1 MKAEIDHKNN
11 ILLFIEK
18 DKDFIIQCYEYSKKF
33 KPVVQDAIEE
43 NYDNDYLPLSI
54 VNNIENNKQV
64 EILVNKITLA
74 INDYFVFYKKYYQLD
89 NIELEII
96 DDNLEKIVLPFDYE
110 VFYQIMIGIIY
121 NLMNF
126 NKKSVKK
133 RKITVI
139 LKESKIN
146 IISDGLKLNKE
157 YAIKASAMIFQD
169 TANPYLMNFGQM
181 FVLFNRYNIKFD
193 VNYENTDGTN
203 ISILLPSKEKVKRT
217 NFEVI
222 KLNQYRRNKK

>member
-1 MKAEIDHKNN
+1 
-11 ILLFIEK
+11 
-18 DKDFIIQCYEYSKKF
+18 
-33 KPVVQDAIEE
+33 
-43 NYDNDYLPLSI
+43 
-54 VNNIENNKQV
+54 
-64 EILVNKITLA
+64 
-74 INDYFVFYKKYYQLD
+74 
-89 NIELEII
+89 
-96 DDNLEKIVLPFDYE
+96 
-110 VFYQIMIGIIY
+110 
-121 NLMNF
+121 MNF

-146 IISDGLKLNKE
+146 IVSDGLKLNKE

-193 VNYENTDGTN
+193 VNYENTNGTN
-203 ISILLPSKEKVKRT
+203 ITISLPNKKKSKST

-222 KLNQYRRNKK
+222 KLSQYRRNKK